1 MGAGGDAACFHCGQP
16 VPPGAAYPVAI
27 ENTVHGMCC
36 RGCQAVA
43 QAIVDNGLQ
52 DYYRH
57 RTALPSTA
65 HELIPAELSR
75 LDLYDHPEI
84 QSSFVIEE
92 GEDTSI
98 KQALLI
104 LEGITCAACVWLNE
118 RHLQQLP
125 GVRTVQV
132 NYANHRARIT
142 WDEREIQ
149 LSRIL
154 REIQLLGY
162 NAHPYNALQQEALR
176 RKARSVD
183 IRRIAVTGLSA
194 GQVMMLA
201 VALYAGAAFGIEH
214 STAQLL
220 RYVSLVLTLPVL
232 LYTAMPFYV
241 SAWKSLRSGRVN
253 MDVPV
258 SAAIIAAFVGSAW
271 VTWHGQGV
279 VYYDAITMF
288 SLFLLST
295 RFMERNAREKSVEA
309 TENLLKLVP
318 AMALRVREGQ
328 QEAVAVLEL
337 RAGDV
342 ILVKPGEAVAA
353 DGEVIGGVSSVDE
366 ALLTGESRAVPKE
379 PGAAVIAGSIN
390 LEGPLTVRVTG
401 VGENT
406 VLAGIVR
413 LLDRAVAEKPRLA
426 LLADQV
432 AGYFSYALLILTL
445 LVALAW
451 WWADPA
457 RVLEIVLAVL
467 VVTCPCA
474 LSIAAPAAFAAAGS
488 HLLKQ
493 GILLTRGH
501 ALETLAKVSHVVFD
515 KTGTLTYGKPQL
527 HEVLALAEVS
537 DQECLR
543 IAASLEQASEH
554 PLAQSFLAHIA
565 KSELYPV
572 GDAQNFPGKGVS
584 GIINGRRYTLG
595 NQALAALAGEPEQR
609 GQAAPGGATMVWLCE
624 ERQPLARFTLCDELR
639 PEASGLVQELKRQGF
654 SVSMLSGDSE
664 AAVNHFA
671 GMLGVSDFRWAL
683 HPEDKLAALKGLQHR
698 GQVVAMVGDGVN
710 DAPVL
715 AGADVSVAM
724 GGGTQV
730 ARASSDIVLLSEKL
744 PDIWRALRAGRATM
758 KIMKQNFIWAAGY
771 NFTALPFAALGYI
784 PPWLAALGMSV
795 SSLVVV
801 LNALRLRQI

>member
-1 MGAGGDAACFHCGQP
+1 MSGDAACFHCGQP
-16 VPPGAAYPVAI
+16 VPPGAAYPVTI
-27 ENTVHGMCC
+27 EGTLHDMCC

-52 DYYRH
+52 AYYSH
-57 RTALPSTA
+57 RTALPATA
-65 HELIPAELSR
+65 NELIPAELSK
-75 LDLYDHPEI
+75 LALYDHPEI
-84 QSSFVIEE
+84 QKSFVIEE
-92 GEDTSI
+92 KDAAHL
-98 KQALLI
+98 KQASLI

-125 GVRTVQV
+125 GVKAVQV
-132 NYANHRARIT
+132 NYGNHRARIT

-154 REIQLLGY
+154 QEIQLLGY
-162 NAHPYNALQQEALR
+162 NAHPYNALQQEQLR
-176 RKARSVD
+176 RKAKSRD

-220 RYVSLVLTLPVL
+220 RYVSLGLTLPVF
-232 LYTAMPFYV
+232 LYTAVPFYV
-241 SAWKSLRSGRVN
+241 SAWRSLKSGRLN

-258 SAAIIAAFVGSAW
+258 TIAMVTAFAGSAW
-271 VTWHGQGV
+271 VTFRGAGV

-288 SLFLLST
+288 TLFLLST
-295 RFMERNAREKSVEA
+295 RFLERNAREKSVEA

-318 AMALRVREGQ
+318 AMALRIRAGQ
-328 QEAVAVLEL
+328 QEVVAVLDL
-337 RAGDV
+337 AAGDL

-353 DGEVIGGVSSVDE
+353 DGEVIEGVSSVDE

-379 PGAAVIAGSIN
+379 VGAAVIAGSIN
-390 LEGPLTVRVTG
+390 LEGPLTVKVTG

-426 LLADQV
+426 QLADQV
-432 AGYFSYALLILTL
+432 AGYFTYVLLALTL
-445 LVALAW
+445 IVALAW
-451 WWADPA
+451 WWVDPT

-515 KTGTLTYGKPQL
+515 KTGTLTYGKPLLNQIL
-527 HEVLALAEVS
+527 TLGEMSEL
-537 DQECLR
+537 ECLR

-554 PLAQSFLAHIA
+554 PLAQSFLARIGKH
-565 KSELYPV
+565 ELYAV
-572 GDAQNFPGKGVS
+572 SDAQNYPGKGVA
-584 GIINGRRYTLG
+584 GVINGQRYTLG
-595 NQALAALAGEPEQR
+595 NRSMSQLAESLHEGGPD
-609 GQAAPGGATMVWLCE
+609 AAVGATLVWLCDE
-624 ERQPLARFTLCDELR
+624 QQVLARFALCDELR
-639 PEASGLVQELKRQGF
+639 PEALGLVAELKKQGF
-654 SVSMLSGDSE
+654 RVSMLSGDSA
-664 AAVNHFA
+664 AAVQHFA
-671 GMLGVSDFRWAL
+671 ARLGIADYRWGL
-683 HPEDKLAALKGLQHR
+683 HPEGKLAALKALQAE

-715 AGADVSVAM
+715 AGADVSIAM

-744 PDIWRALRAGRATM
+744 PDIWRALQAGRATM
-758 KIMKQNFIWAAGY
+758 SIMKQNFAWAAGY
-771 NFTALPFAALGYI
+771 NFLALPFAALGFI

>member
-1 MGAGGDAACFHCGQP
+1 MSEEAACFHCGQP
-16 VPPGAAYPVAI
+16 VPPGAEYPVNI
-27 ENTVHGMCC
+27 EGKIHEMCC
-36 RGCQAVA
+36 RGCQAVS

-52 DYYRH
+52 AYYSH

-65 HELIPAELSR
+65 SELIPAELSK
-75 LDLYDHPEI
+75 LALYDHPEI
-84 QSSFVIEE
+84 QKSFVIEE
-92 GEDTSI
+92 KDAAHL
-98 KQALLI
+98 KQASLI

-125 GVRTVQV
+125 GVKAVQV
-132 NYANHRARIT
+132 NYGNHRARIS

-154 REIQLLGY
+154 QEIQLLGY
-162 NAHPYNALQQEALR
+162 NAHPYNALQQEELR
-176 RKARSVD
+176 RKAKSRD

-214 STAQLL
+214 TTAQLL
-220 RYVSLVLTLPVL
+220 RYVSLGLTLPVF
-232 LYTAMPFYV
+232 LYTAVPFYV
-241 SAWKSLRSGRVN
+241 SAWRSIKSYRLN

-258 SAAIIAAFVGSAW
+258 TLAIMTAFAGSAW
-271 VTWHGQGV
+271 VTFRGDGV

-288 SLFLLST
+288 TLFLLST
-295 RFMERNAREKSVEA
+295 RFLERNAREKSVEA

-318 AMALRVREGQ
+318 AMALRINAGQ
-328 QEAVAVLEL
+328 QEVVAVLDL
-337 RAGDV
+337 AAGDL

-353 DGEVIGGVSSVDE
+353 DGEVVEGVSSVDE
-366 ALLTGESRAVPKE
+366 ALLTGESRAVLKE
-379 PGAAVIAGSIN
+379 AGAAVIAGSIN

-401 VGENT
+401 VGEHT

-426 LLADQV
+426 QLADQV
-432 AGYFSYALLILTL
+432 ASYFTYVLLVLTL
-445 LVALAW
+445 IVALAW
-451 WWADPA
+451 WCVDPS

-501 ALETLAKVSHVVFD
+501 ALETLAKVTHVVFD
-515 KTGTLTYGKPQL
+515 KTGTLTYGKPLLNQIL
-527 HEVLALAEVS
+527 TLGETSEL
-537 DQECLR
+537 ECLC

-554 PLAQSFLAHIA
+554 PLAQSFLARIGKH
-565 KSELYPV
+565 ELHAV
-572 GDAQNFPGKGVS
+572 AEAQNFPGKGVA
-584 GIINGRRYTLG
+584 GVINGRRYTLG
-595 NQALAALAGEPEQR
+595 NRSMSLPLAGSAESEQD
-609 GQAAPGGATMVWLCE
+609 APVGATLVWLCDE
-624 ERQPLARFTLCDELR
+624 QQVLARFALSDELR
-639 PEASGLVQELKRQGF
+639 PEALGLVTELKKQGF
-654 SVSMLSGDSE
+654 RVSMLSGDSA
-664 AAVNHFA
+664 AAVEHFA
-671 GMLGVSDFRWAL
+671 ARLGIADYRWGL
-683 HPEDKLAALKGLQHR
+683 HPEDKLAALKVLQAE

-715 AGADVSVAM
+715 AGADVSIAM

-744 PDIWRALRAGRATM
+744 PDIWRSLQGGRVTM
-758 KIMKQNFIWAAGY
+758 SIMKQNFAWAAGY
-771 NFTALPFAALGYI
+771 NFLALPFAALGYI

>member
-1 MGAGGDAACFHCGQP
+1 MSEEAACFHCGQP
-16 VPPGAAYPVAI
+16 VPPGAEYPVNI
-27 ENTVHGMCC
+27 EGKIHEMCC
-36 RGCQAVA
+36 RGCQAVS

-52 DYYRH
+52 AYYSH

-65 HELIPAELSR
+65 SELIPAELSK
-75 LDLYDHPEI
+75 LALYDHPEI
-84 QSSFVIEE
+84 QKSFVIEE
-92 GEDTSI
+92 KDAAHL
-98 KQALLI
+98 KQASLI

-125 GVRTVQV
+125 GVKAVQV
-132 NYANHRARIT
+132 NYGNHRARIS

-154 REIQLLGY
+154 QEIQLLGY
-162 NAHPYNALQQEALR
+162 NAHPYNALQQEELR
-176 RKARSVD
+176 RKAKSRD

-214 STAQLL
+214 TTAQLL
-220 RYVSLVLTLPVL
+220 RYVSLGLTLPVF
-232 LYTAMPFYV
+232 LYTAVPFYV
-241 SAWKSLRSGRVN
+241 SAWRSIKSYRLN

-258 SAAIIAAFVGSAW
+258 TLAIMTAFAGSAW
-271 VTWHGQGV
+271 VTFRGDGV

-288 SLFLLST
+288 TLFLLST
-295 RFMERNAREKSVEA
+295 RFLERNAREKSVEA

-318 AMALRVREGQ
+318 AMALRINAGQ
-328 QEAVAVLEL
+328 QEVVAVLDL
-337 RAGDV
+337 AAGDL

-353 DGEVIGGVSSVDE
+353 DGEVVEGVSSVDE
-366 ALLTGESRAVPKE
+366 ALLTGESRAVLKE
-379 PGAAVIAGSIN
+379 AGAAVIAGSIN

-401 VGENT
+401 VGEHT

-426 LLADQV
+426 QLADQV
-432 AGYFSYALLILTL
+432 ASYFTYVLLVLTL
-445 LVALAW
+445 IVALAW
-451 WWADPA
+451 WCVDPS

-501 ALETLAKVSHVVFD
+501 ALETLAKVTHVVFD
-515 KTGTLTYGKPQL
+515 KTGTLTYGKPLLNQIL
-527 HEVLALAEVS
+527 TLGETSEL
-537 DQECLR
+537 ECLC

-554 PLAQSFLAHIA
+554 PLAQSFLARIGKH
-565 KSELYPV
+565 ELHAV
-572 GDAQNFPGKGVS
+572 AEAQNFPGKGVA
-584 GIINGRRYTLG
+584 GVINGRRYTLG
-595 NQALAALAGEPEQR
+595 NRSMSLPLAGSAESEQD
-609 GQAAPGGATMVWLCE
+609 APVGATLVWLCDE
-624 ERQPLARFTLCDELR
+624 QQVLARFALRDELR
-639 PEASGLVQELKRQGF
+639 PEALGLVTELKKQGF
-654 SVSMLSGDSE
+654 RVSMLSGDSA
-664 AAVNHFA
+664 AAVEHFA
-671 GMLGVSDFRWAL
+671 ARLGIADYRWGL
-683 HPEDKLAALKGLQHR
+683 HPEDKLTALKALQAE

-715 AGADVSVAM
+715 AGADVSIAM

-744 PDIWRALRAGRATM
+744 PDIWRALQGGCATM
-758 KIMKQNFIWAAGY
+758 SIMKQNFAWAAGY
-771 NFTALPFAALGYI
+771 NFLALPFAALGFI

>member
-1 MGAGGDAACFHCGQP
+1 MSGDEACYHCGQP
-16 VPPGAAYPVAI
+16 VPPAAKFPVSI
-27 ENTVHGMCC
+27 EGTAHDMCC

-52 DYYRH
+52 AYYSH

-65 HELIPAELSR
+65 QELIPAELSK
-75 LDLYDHPEI
+75 LTLYDHPEI
-84 QSSFVIEE
+84 QKSFVIEE
-92 GEDTSI
+92 KDGAHL
-98 KQALLI
+98 KQASLI
-104 LEGITCAACVWLNE
+104 LEGITCAACIWLNE

-125 GVRTVQV
+125 GVTSVQV
-132 NYANHRARIT
+132 NYANHRARIS

-162 NAHPYNALQQEALR
+162 NAHPYNALQQEELR
-176 RKARSVD
+176 RKGRSRD
-183 IRRIAVTGLSA
+183 IRLIAITGLSA

-220 RYVSLVLTLPVL
+220 RYVSLLLTLPVF
-232 LYTAMPFYV
+232 LYTSLPFYV
-241 SAWKSLRSGRVN
+241 SAWRSLKSGNLN

-258 SAAIIAAFVGSAW
+258 SLAIIAAFVGSAW
-271 VTWHGQGV
+271 VTFRGEGV

-288 SLFLLST
+288 TLFLLST
-295 RFMERNAREKSVEA
+295 RFMERNARERSVEA

-318 AMALRVREGQ
+318 AMALRIRAGQ
-328 QEAVAVLEL
+328 QETVAVLDL
-337 RAGDV
+337 AAGDV

-353 DGEVIGGVSSVDE
+353 DGEIIEGVSSVDE
-366 ALLTGESRAVPKE
+366 ALLTGESRAVAKE
-379 PGAAVIAGSIN
+379 TGAPVIAGSIN
-390 LEGPLTVRVTG
+390 LEGPLTIRVSG

-413 LLDRAVAEKPRLA
+413 LLDRAMAEKPRLA

-432 AGYFSYALLILTL
+432 AGRFTYVLLALTL
-445 LVALAW
+445 IVALAW
-451 WWADPA
+451 WWVDPG
-457 RVLEIVLAVL
+457 RLLEIVLAVL

-501 ALETLAKVSHVVFD
+501 ALETLAKVTHVIFD
-515 KTGTLTYGKPQL
+515 KTGTLTYGKPLL
-527 HEVLALAEVS
+527 HQVLAAE
-537 DQECLR
+537 DGDEQTCLR

-554 PLAQSFLAHIA
+554 PLAQSFLARIG
-565 KSELYPV
+565 KNELMPVSE
-572 GDAQNFPGKGVS
+572 AQNFPGKGVS
-584 GIINGRRYTLG
+584 GMIDGRRYTLG
-595 NQALAALAGEPEQR
+595 NSALSPLARQLPADRLETP
-609 GQAAPGGATMVWLCE
+609 PGATVVWLCDE
-624 ERQPLARFTLCDELR
+624 QRVLARFALSDELR
-639 PEASGLVQELKRQGF
+639 PEAHGLVAELKQQGF
-654 SVSMLSGDSE
+654 RVSILSGDSE
-664 AAVNHFA
+664 AAVRHFA
-671 GMLGVSDFRWAL
+671 TLLGITDFRSGL
-683 HPEDKLAALKGLQHR
+683 HPEDKLIALKALQAE
-698 GQVVAMVGDGVN
+698 GAVVAMVGDGVN

-744 PDIWRALRAGRATM
+744 PDIWRSLQAGRATM
-758 KIMKQNFIWAAGY
+758 TVMKQNFAWAAGY
-771 NFTALPFAALGYI
+771 NFLALPFAALGFI